1 MIALAFVSV
10 GAVDITDPKYIWDGK
25 IADKIYAYKD
35 TKTIYI
41 YTPGEFIALHDKWE
55 DFRHDDDDQGYKGW
69 TIYLMNDIDLNNHNI
84 QPLTIGW
91 YDGHRFAGNF
101 DGQGHTIKNIYI
113 GGEEDDRALFGWI
126 DNGRIEN
133 LRLENVY
140 VEAGDGGN
148 EHIGGLCGKMENH
161 STISHCAV
169 VNCTVKATDVKDGD
183 EIGAIC
189 GYMKN
194 DCNAHR
200 QWKRNIRRRGG

>member
-1 MIALAFVSV
+1 MKKIILTFLMTALAFVSV

-101 DGQGHTIKNIYI
+101 DGQGHTIPATAATSMSAPSAA
-113 GGEEDDRALFGWI
+113 RWRTTAPSPTVRW
-126 DNGRIEN
+126 
-133 LRLENVY
+133 
-140 VEAGDGGN
+140 
-148 EHIGGLCGKMENH
+148 
-161 STISHCAV
+161 STA
-169 VNCTVKATDVKDGD
+169 
-183 EIGAIC
+183 
-189 GYMKN
+189 
-194 DCNAHR
+194 R
-200 QWKRNIRRRGG
+200 